1 MRSIA
6 GSILAAAALAAPL
19 RGQARAPDSAAVSL
33 VAAELAFSKAS
44 ADRGMRDAY
53 LEYLAED
60 AVLFRPRPQPG
71 REWIRSRPSPPIALT
86 WYPIFA
92 FVSRTGD
99 LGFTTGPYEARSVD
113 STDANVGHGH
123 YVTVWQRGPDGEWK
137 VLLDLGSPGPVPA
150 GALPR
155 WSPRGPRHVTDG
167 PPRPAVDTAQD
178 RRELLDTDR
187 RFSSAAERTGTLTA
201 YRAFAAADIR
211 LLRPGVQPAVGQAA
225 LGLALS
231 DDGGRQSWHPTSAR
245 VSAGGDLGYTYG
257 TAVLRLP
264 DGAVTD
270 NAAVLATNYVR
281 IWERRGDEWKVLL
294 DIATPNPPVP
304 PAPPPRRRATPAP
317 EGRRAAQVDGRGET
331 RPIFQLIRAARPQQE
346 LSRMEIEHV
355 F

>member
-6 GSILAAAALAAPL
+6 GSVLAAVALAAPL
-19 RGQARAPDSAAVSL
+19 KGQESAPDSTAVSL
-33 VAAELAFSKAS
+33 VEAERAFSRAS
-44 ADRGMRDAY
+44 AARGIRDAY

-60 AVLFRPRPQPG
+60 AVLFRPHPHPG

-113 STDANVGHGH
+113 STDSNVGHGH

-150 GALPR
+150 GTLPP
-155 WSPRGPRHVTDG
+155 WSPLGARQVTDG
-167 PPRPAVDTAQD
+167 PVRSPVDTAAD
-178 RRELLDTDR
+178 RRELLETDR

-211 LLRPGVQPAVGQAA
+211 LLRPGVQPVVGQAA

-231 DDGGRQSWHPTSAR
+231 DDGGRPSWRPTSAR
-245 VSAGGDLGYTYG
+245 VAAGGDLGYTYG
-257 TAVLRLP
+257 TAVQHLP
-264 DGAVTD
+264 GGAGTD
-270 NAAVLATNYVR
+270 NAASLATNYVR

-304 PAPPPRRRATPAP
+304 AAPPPPRRAPRAP
-317 EGRRAAQVDGRGET
+317 EGRRAAQVDGMGEA
-331 RPIFQLIRAARPQQE
+331 RPNFELVRAAQPQQG